1 MLGKFL
7 TSVSSGFVTAQ
18 QQAEFNAFFTE
29 HHPAAAAQA
38 LRQAQEAV
46 AAKLAWAARDGEG
59 LEAFLR
65 AELASGRGGG
75 SSLLPAAKRARMAY
89 QVAGGCY

>member
-65 AELASGRGGG
+65 AESAGGG
-75 SSLLPAAKRARMAY
+75 GRSLLPAAAKRARTAY